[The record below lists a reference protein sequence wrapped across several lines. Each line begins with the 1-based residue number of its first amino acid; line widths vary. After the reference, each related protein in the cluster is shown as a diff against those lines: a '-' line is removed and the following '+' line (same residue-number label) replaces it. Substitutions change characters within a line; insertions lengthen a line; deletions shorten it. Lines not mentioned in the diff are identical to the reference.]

1 MSVYRRKFLSTQ
13 DGNCR
18 VLECSAVIACK
29 GLGVL
34 VDTAKITRKKI
45 EHENCAQW
53 NKNNDVQATGWFHA
67 SDFEGTKSPSAQRRS
82 SSHQGVRKPSLSAS
96 LSVS

>member
-1 MSVYRRKFLSTQ
+1 VSTQ

-18 VLECSAVIACK
+18 ALECSAVIACK

-45 EHENCAQW
+45 EHEIVCTGIKAMTYKPQGGSMPPIL
-53 NKNNDVQATGWFHA
+53 KVQSLLLHNDEAHPTKG
-67 SDFEGTKSPSAQRRS
+67 FE
-82 SSHQGVRKPSLSAS
+82 SLPCQLVYQS
-96 LSVS
+96 LEPI